1 MADNIKYRFIQNV
14 GDYFP
19 SGYFSE
25 DFIDKVQKAAG
36 VSSDEMAALCT
47 PYVALRREYEAY
59 KNYIVNTNPRV
70 KDAIKHTHDFNNRL
84 LKILGYDAEETY
96 TFLSVS
102 DDASSVVPVRQVL
115 HRGGNTSMLIMEMQ
129 HLIKV
134 GDNEPGGLFEQQY
147 NVDGNTAPVRHQQF
161 YAGQWSEVFTVPE
174 DAHISP
180 AVINKAIDA
189 LFLLPKE
196 RRPHYILMLAG
207 NTLFLLDEEKWNRGA
222 YLVFSLDELFSQAS
236 IPTFRKYY
244 ALFHL
249 LLCKETLAAD
259 SETVLMDKLVEESY
273 KNAYEV
279 TKDLKVGV
287 VDSVETLANEALHWW
302 QQNNSLPVEDYTDD
316 TFEAKVKDDCLTIV
330 YRLLFIFYAES
341 RDELDILPTND
352 EVYDEGYSLEMLRDL
367 EKVPLI
373 SEAARNGF
381 FIHESLS
388 HLFALLSTGY
398 HDKGN
403 KSFSVRHIDSPLFDD
418 DRLNYFKGVKF
429 RNVAWQQIIRSLS
442 LSNTGRQ
449 VGRISYANLGINQLG
464 SVYESLLA
472 YRGFYA
478 EEDYIEVHKADH
490 PEDGTFLVPY
500 SRMDDFEANEIL
512 SDADEK
518 PIILKQGTF
527 VYRMNGRDRQKSAS
541 YYTPEMLTRST
552 VKYTLNTILDAVREG
567 NRQAQDLLDLK
578 ILEPAM
584 GAAAFQNEVV
594 NQLAEAYLQYRQQE
608 KHRDG
613 VSTWHIAPDHYRD
626 ELQKVKAYIATHN
639 VYGVDLNPTA
649 IELGKLS
656 LWLNVIHKDMETP
669 FFSNRLALGNAVIGA
684 WLKCY
689 NKNEVVAK
697 PKPHGKGL
705 IPTKWWEKAPHKISF
720 NKNSVHR
727 SVNEVYHFLLPDEG
741 MLAVR
746 TIKDYKDKARQEN
759 SDTENRTKPTYNAL
773 QAMKTR
779 IAEWTAP
786 LGEADFPKLQRLS
799 QKIDVLLKEYFQFQ
813 QSVENLTQNKVNLW
827 GISGVP
833 VLNLDSYAEKE
844 RLNDVRYRHDNAY
857 FRLKMVMDY
866 WCALWFWP
874 LEKADQL
881 PSREDYWRDID
892 AMLAVSDEQLN
903 ARTAHRLRQGVY
915 VDSKGQ
921 MGLFP
926 QYHQNDMFME
936 LQLGDMAQEPG
947 SGENDLS
954 AEQESD
960 IIRMSKEEI
969 LTEVHGE
976 RTSFFDESLRFK
988 IVKEFSDRYHFFHPM
1003 LEFLEVFWL
1012 RDGFDIIC
1020 GNPPWVKLEFDE
1032 QGIISE
1038 KYPEVAI
1045 RNMSAPAVR
1054 KLRDKLFAESSEL
1067 EKMYRDEE
1075 TENECSAV
1083 FMNAY
1088 QNYPLLEGQQT
1099 NLYKCVLENGFT
1111 DLSGKGF
1118 MGLLHPESIYDDP
1131 KGQPL
1136 RREVYHRLC
1145 YHFQYENELNLFTGT
1160 NDHGRMKF
1168 GENIYGPRK
1177 EHISFDSIHN
1187 VFSPITI
1194 DDCYN
1199 HDGHGLCGGIKKN
1212 GMWNTEGHRDR
1223 IVHFGE
1229 EELRVLSETFE
1240 GGENWD
1246 CVKLNITHTRNI
1258 IHVLET
1264 LSQFNSHVSNVNE
1277 RIITEGLHGT
1287 NAVVDGIIDH
1297 TNDFYPEWDNYEMV
1311 YNGPQVYVS
1320 NPFFKNPYKVCTFNG
1335 NYDKI
1340 NLQDVDIRIRSTFK
1354 PVMERSNYVQVIKG
1368 FLECQQGNNIIYGNW
1383 IDYYKVAFRKMLNQ
1397 AGEHTLIGAI
1407 IPPKSSHVGALISVT
1422 FKDLDKLIELTGLTS
1437 AIVMDFYLKAIGS
1450 SNLSAG
1456 RIESFPLGIVSK
1468 YKSALF
1474 SRTLLLNCLTK
1485 YYADLWHECWRDDY
1499 QQERWSID
1507 DDRLKPFD
1515 ELTEQWSWHT
1525 PLRNYFER
1533 RQALVEIDVISA
1545 MALGLSLEDLKMIY
1559 TIQFPVLQ
1567 QNEDDTWYDAHGN
1580 IVFTCSK
1587 GLTGVGLE
1595 RKGSRTTT
1603 GWEDIRGEEIRD
1615 ADDRII
1621 GYKGTSPTYVHTID
1635 PKKSELYGGQ
1645 QVTYYAPYTRP
1656 DRIADYRRAWAFFEK
1671 QFKDKKE

>member
-36 VSSDEMAALCT
+36 VSSDEMADLCT

-134 GDNEPGGLFEQQY
+134 GDNEPGGLFVQQY
-147 NVDGNTAPVRHQQF
+147 NVDGNTATVRHQQF
-161 YAGQWSEVFTVPE
+161 YAGQWSEVFTVPD

-207 NTLFLLDEEKWNRGA
+207 NTLFMLDEEKWNRGA

-249 LLCKETLAAD
+249 LLCKDTLAAD

-302 QQNNSLPVEDYTDD
+302 QQNGSLPVADYTDD

-341 RDELDILPTND
+341 RDELDILPTHD

-527 VYRMNGRDRQKSAS
+527 VYRLNGRDRQKSAS
-541 YYTPEMLTRST
+541 YYTPEVLTRST
-552 VKYTLNTILDAVREG
+552 VKYTLKTILDEVREG
-567 NRQAQDLLDLK
+567 KRQAQDLLDLK

-594 NQLAEAYLQYRQQE
+594 NQLAEAYLQYRQEE

-689 NKNEVVAK
+689 NKSEVVAK

-746 TIKDYKDKARQEN
+746 TIKDYKDKAREEN
-759 SDTENRTKPTYNAL
+759 SDSENRTKPTYHAL
-773 QAMKTR
+773 QAMKAR

-799 QKIDVLLKEYFQFQ
+799 QKIDVLLKEYFRFQ

-827 GISGVP
+827 GVSGVP

-892 AMLAVSDEQLN
+892 AMLNVSDEQLN

-926 QYHQNDMFME
+926 QYHQNDIFME
-936 LQLGDMAQEPG
+936 MELENMVQEPEQV
-947 SGENDLS
+947 ENDLS

-988 IVKEFSDRYHFFHPM
+988 IVKELSDRYHFFHPM

-1020 GNPPWVKLEFDE
+1020 GNPPFLKWRFEAKD
-1032 QGIISE
+1032 IIAD
-1038 KYPEVAI
+1038 KYPEVVI
-1045 RNMSAPAVR
+1045 RDGYDAP
-1054 KLRDKLFAESSEL
+1054 KLQPKIKSFLENTTMYELYYSEMVEVACMTKLLNSECL
-1067 EKMYRDEE
+1067 YSVLK
-1075 TENECSAV
+1075 
-1083 FMNAY
+1083 
-1088 QNYPLLEGQQT
+1088 GQQT
-1099 NLYKCVLENGFT
+1099 DLFKCIIANSLQMQNPVGY
-1111 DLSGKGF
+1111 
-1118 MGLLHPESIYDDP
+1118 MGLIHPNEIFDEV
-1131 KGQPL
+1131 KGQIL
-1136 RREVYHRLC
+1136 RKYIYPRLIFR
-1145 YHFQYENELNLFTGT
+1145 FQYQNTLKIFSEVEEKKIF
-1160 NDHGRMKF
+1160 DCVIF
-1168 GENIYGPRK
+1168 GGAGKDSIA
-1177 EHISFDSIHN
+1177 FDSINNIFHP
-1187 VFSPITI
+1187 STI
-1194 DDCYN
+1194 DSCYL
-1199 HDGHGLCGGIKKN
+1199 HDGAGICNGKELVDENGKRHPNLLGHKN
-1212 GMWNTEGHRDR
+1212 R
-1223 IVHFGE
+1223 
-1229 EELRVLSETFE
+1229 
-1240 GGENWD
+1240 
-1246 CVKLNITHTRNI
+1246 I
-1258 IHVLET
+1258 IHYDENMLKFVSRIFEDGADW
-1264 LSQFNSHVSNVNE
+1264 NSCCLISIHSSDVVDIIKDMDSKTHVSNKSNFV
-1277 RIITEGLHGT
+1277 TVAFDAT
-1287 NAVVDGIIDH
+1287 NAVKDKTIIKQTCYPVIDKYQMI
-1297 TNDFYPEWDNYEMV
+1297 FYSAQINILSPFFMAPHADCLANYTKMDSVNYETISSEFEV
-1311 YNGPQVYVS
+1311 R
-1320 NPFFKNPYKVCTFNG
+1320 T
-1335 NYDKI
+1335 
-1340 NLQDVDIRIRSTFK
+1340 
-1354 PVMERSNYVQVIKG
+1354 NYVPG
-1368 FLECQQGNNIIYGNW
+1368 
-1383 IDYYKVAFRKMLNQ
+1383 IDIDKFKRQIDESGIWFDSYKLGFRKMLDQ
-1397 AGEHTLIGAI
+1397 ITSERTLRGAI
-1407 IPPKSSHVGALISVT
+1407 LPPKTSHTNSIISVSFKEESDMLLFAGLSSSIVFDFFIRINAAKNLT
-1422 FKDLDKLIELTGLTS
+1422 PSRLLSFPFPDVNDKIRKAIVVRVLRLNCVNVWYKDLWQRNFEDAFKFEDWSSVNNSLPEYSRLSNEYNQDVLIRNEFSRRLALIELDVLT
-1437 AIVMDFYLKAIGS
+1437 AF
-1450 SNLSAG
+1450 
-1456 RIESFPLGIVSK
+1456 SFGISFK
-1468 YKSALF
+1468 NF
-1474 SRTLLLNCLTK
+1474 IFIN
-1485 YYADLWHECWRDDY
+1485 
-1499 QQERWSID
+1499 
-1507 DDRLKPFD
+1507 
-1515 ELTEQWSWHT
+1515 
-1525 PLRNYFER
+1525 RNYF
-1533 RQALVEIDVISA
+1533 QIAQ
-1545 MALGLSLEDLKMIY
+1545 K
-1559 TIQFPVLQ
+1559 F
-1567 QNEDDTWYDAHGN
+1567 DDTTWYDIKGN
-1580 IVFTCSK
+1580 IVFS
-1587 GLTGVGLE
+1587 L
-1595 RKGSRTTT
+1595 RTYELDLDRNI
-1603 GWEDIRGEEIRD
+1603 WEDIRGEEIKD
-1615 ADDRII
+1615 ADGRIV
-1621 GYKGTSPTYVHTID
+1621 GYKGTAPTYVHTID

-1645 QVTYYAPYTRP
+1645 QVTYYAPYTRC

-1671 QFKDKKE
+1671 RFKDQKDC